1 MPTDAPKKPTDPSAN
16 TAKNTLMTT
25 AAAAY
30 ALTTKRAASDTLQSA
45 GKRIA
50 TYYDDNES
58 KPTAKPADQ
67 PNTPITDLVIQTMD
81 AHDALY
87 NTVKQLKKGIKPWD
101 SSRTDYEL
109 CVTYPRR

>member
-1 MPTDAPKKPTDPSAN
+1 
-16 TAKNTLMTT
+16 MTT

-45 GKRIA
+45 GKHIA
-50 TYYDDNES
+50 TYYDNNES

-67 PNTPITDLVIQTMD
+67 PNTPITDLIIQTMD

-87 NTVKQLKKGIKPWD
+87 NTVKQLKKGIKALD
-101 SSRTDYEL
+101 SSRTDYKKVL
-109 CVTYPRR
+109 AVSIYPIIESVKP